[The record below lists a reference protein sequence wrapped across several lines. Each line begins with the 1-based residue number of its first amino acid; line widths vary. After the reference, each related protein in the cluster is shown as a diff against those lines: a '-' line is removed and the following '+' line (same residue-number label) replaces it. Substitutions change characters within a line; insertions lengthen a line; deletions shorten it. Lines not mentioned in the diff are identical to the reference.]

1 MQVLHSSPELG
12 GDAVQEPYEATPGMY
27 VGTAHTSHV
36 QPLLT
41 MDLQAL
47 VHAVLNGHM
56 YMGLCLSCTWPDVG
70 IIAFLAQ
77 GSECKCL

>member
-12 GDAVQEPYEATPGMY
+12 GDAVQEPYEGTPGIY

-47 VHAVLNGHM
+47 VHGSSQWSHVHGSLPPI
-56 YMGLCLSCTWPDVG
+56 YM
-70 IIAFLAQ
+70 A
-77 GSECKCL
+77 